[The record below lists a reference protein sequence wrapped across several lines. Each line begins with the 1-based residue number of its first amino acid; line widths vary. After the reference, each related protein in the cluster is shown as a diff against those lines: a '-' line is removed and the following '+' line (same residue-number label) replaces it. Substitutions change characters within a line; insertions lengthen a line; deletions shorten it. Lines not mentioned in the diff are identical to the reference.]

1 MLSSPAFSA
10 EIDRLQMR
18 TAPETQEE
26 YEESVDLDWKI
37 EVTRRLQL
45 RLVRELGYRGEEV
58 CVSLSMFV
66 GCSGTVD

>member
-1 MLSSPAFSA
+1 MLACLERLLLSSPAFSA

-58 CVSLSMFV
+58 CVSR
-66 GCSGTVD
+66 

>member
-1 MLSSPAFSA
+1 M
-10 EIDRLQMR
+10 QMR

-66 GCSGTVD
+66 GWSGTVD